1 MSRTVYLTGKILG
14 EGISKV
20 SVSVVQKSMM
30 SQVKIRGEQTQG
42 DDKALCLGKMIAP
55 TKHDESEPMI
65 VVNPSGS
72 EGC

>member
-1 MSRTVYLTGKILG
+1 MTGKILG
-14 EGISKV
+14 EGIGTV

-30 SQVKIRGEQTQG
+30 SRVKIREQTQG

-65 VVNPSGS
+65 VVNPSGG